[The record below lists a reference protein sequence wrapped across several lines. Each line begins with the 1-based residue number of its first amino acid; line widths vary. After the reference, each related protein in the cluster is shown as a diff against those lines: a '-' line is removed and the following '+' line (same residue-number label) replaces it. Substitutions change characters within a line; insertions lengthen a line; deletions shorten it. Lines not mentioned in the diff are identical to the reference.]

1 MMTEIAFPAIFE
13 RTKLITGKQKE
24 KFDATHK
31 LVDIPVGASVMVKVT
46 EKQNKLDPNYIGRY
60 TVKRINTGG
69 FYVLEN
75 ESGKLEPRNF
85 PPSLLKVISQDPVIS
100 NDKFYE
106 VEAIVAHKKVN
117 NEYLYNVRWKG
128 YTEKDET
135 WEPADSFV
143 DPKFITKYWQR
154 IGIVPSDLKRIDRSV
169 IKTITSTGKRFN
181 ESDLKNAS
189 SSSKTRNKRIKEI
202 NENSSKRSRR
212 Y

>member
-1 MMTEIAFPAIFE
+1 MRI
-13 RTKLITGKQKE
+13 
-24 KFDATHK
+24 
-31 LVDIPVGASVMVKVT
+31 S
-46 EKQNKLDPNYIGRY
+46 

-69 FYVLEN
+69 SYVLEN

-106 VEAIVAHKKVN
+106 VEAIVAHKKVY

-128 YTEKDET
+128 YTEKDDT

-154 IGIVPSDLKRIDRSV
+154 IGVVPIDLTRVDRSEV
-169 IKTITSTGKRFN
+169 KTITPSGKRFN
-181 ESDLKNAS
+181 KSDLKNTS
-189 SSSKTRNKRIKEI
+189 SSSKTSNKRIKK
-202 NENSSKRSRR
+202 NDENSSKRSRR